1 MSPNDNQRTRTI
13 TWHDPAETARNIQT
27 MSGLD
32 YFQAMLAGSAPNAPI
47 GNLMDF
53 FLTEAS
59 SGSVVFTVTP
69 AEFHYNPIGVVHG
82 GLAATL
88 LDSAM
93 SCAVQTM
100 LSVGVG
106 YTTMEIKVNYVR
118 PITVQSGR
126 LRAIG
131 QVIHM
136 GRRMATAEGK
146 LIDDNDKLYAHGTT
160 TCMIFQPQ
168 T

>member
-1 MSPNDNQRTRTI
+1 
-13 TWHDPAETARNIQT
+13 
-27 MSGLD
+27 
-32 YFQAMLAGSAPNAPI
+32 
-47 GNLMDF
+47 
-53 FLTEAS
+53 
-59 SGSVVFTVTP
+59 
-69 AEFHYNPIGVVHG
+69 
-82 GLAATL
+82 
-88 LDSAM
+88 
-93 SCAVQTM
+93 M